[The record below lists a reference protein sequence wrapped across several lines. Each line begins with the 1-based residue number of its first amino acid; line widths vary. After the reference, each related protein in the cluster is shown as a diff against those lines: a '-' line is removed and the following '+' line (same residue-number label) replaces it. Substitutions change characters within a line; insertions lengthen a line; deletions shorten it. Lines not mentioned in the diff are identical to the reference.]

1 MQFCLQ
7 LVSLT
12 DASARC
18 KDKAKS
24 SGIPSAIFYL
34 AVAALTASARSAEPA
49 RGVNSSESDSA
60 GIALVTIVGDVA
72 NLPSWNL
79 ASEPDLEISGDAEPY
94 LGQIGE
100 VEFLSDG
107 SLLVEDH
114 QTDELRL
121 FDLSGDVERLVGGP
135 GSGPGEFQSLTEL
148 TVTPG
153 DTAYTY
159 DRRLYRI
166 SVFGPDGDLLRTVA
180 LTREDGG
187 YGTLALDAWALD
199 SEHLLLH
206 RLGPYDTTNAEP
218 HPRRDERDALL
229 FALDGKGGVR
239 AGPIRFNGGYS
250 AEFDGGDAAA
260 PFANR
265 PAIAVGAGSIVH
277 GSARVYQLT
286 VSTPDLKPK
295 RIIRWS
301 GWEEPLT
308 NEEVQAARDTIEAGL
323 GELQAQRPDLARR
336 LVEAM
341 FSPNILPEIRPAL
354 GPIFI
359 DEEGRLWVSRFIP
372 TTNQWSQEDA
382 WHLLDSDGRPL
393 ARVPLPP
400 RARLAAV
407 RKDRVALI
415 MRDALDVEH
424 LRVFRLIK
432 GDRDAP

>member
-1 MQFCLQ
+1 M
-7 LVSLT
+7 
-12 DASARC
+12 
-18 KDKAKS
+18 S
-24 SGIPSAIFYL
+24 SGIPSAIFCL
-34 AVAALTASARSAEPA
+34 AVPALTACARSAEPA
-49 RGVNSSESDSA
+49 RALDVSESDSA
-60 GIALVTIVGDVA
+60 GIAVVTIVGDVA
-72 NLPSWNL
+72 NLPSWSL
-79 ASEPDLEISGDAEPY
+79 ASEPDLVISGDAEPY
-94 LGQIGE
+94 LGRIGE
-100 VEFLSDG
+100 VEFLGDG
-107 SLLVEDH
+107 RLLVEDH

-166 SVFGPDGDLLRTVA
+166 SVFGPNGDLLRTVA

-199 SEHLLLH
+199 SERLLLH
-206 RLGPYDTTNAEP
+206 RRGPYDTTNSAP
-218 HPRRDERDALL
+218 LPRRDERDALL
-229 FALDGKGGVR
+229 FALDGEGSVR
-239 AGPIRFNGGYS
+239 AGPIRFNGEYS
-250 AEFDGGDAAA
+250 AEFDGGDAPV
-260 PFANR
+260 PFGNR

-277 GSARVYQLT
+277 GSARVYELT

-308 NEEVQAARDTIEAGL
+308 TEEVQAARDTIEASL
-323 GELQAQRPDLARR
+323 GELRAQRPDLVRR
-336 LVEAM
+336 LVEGM
-341 FSPNILPEIRPAL
+341 FSPNVLPEIRPAL

-382 WHLLDSDGRPL
+382 WHLLDSDGHPL

-424 LRVFRLIK
+424 LHVFRLIEA
-432 GDRDAP
+432 DRDAGQHH